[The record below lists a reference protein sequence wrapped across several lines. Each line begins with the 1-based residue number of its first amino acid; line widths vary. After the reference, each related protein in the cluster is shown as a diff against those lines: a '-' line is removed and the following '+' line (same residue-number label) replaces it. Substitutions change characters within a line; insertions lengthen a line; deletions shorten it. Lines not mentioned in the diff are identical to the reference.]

1 MQRLTKVLAAAAVL
15 GLVAAS
21 GAEAGQIEDIRAR
34 GVFKCGVYESSP
46 GLATLNDKGET
57 VGLAADYCRAVAA
70 GILGANPKV
79 EFVKMTFAQ
88 GIPGVKSGEVDMA
101 DLAIT
106 WTIGRNTELGLDFI
120 GPNLYSGL
128 GFMVHKRTGATKLA
142 DLNGAT
148 ICVVA
153 GSLQESWIA
162 DYFRA
167 KNMTFKPLAIETTAQ
182 IYPLYEEGRCDV
194 VTSEPPF
201 LAVRRSRLKNP
212 EEHII
217 LPELYVKSHMG
228 PVIRRDDP
236 AFATAAKWAHY
247 ALINAEEMGIT
258 QANVD
263 EIKASTK
270 DPAVKRFLGLEG
282 DIGKKMGMSND
293 FGYDIIKT
301 VGNYGE
307 IWDRSFG
314 MKSPMKLPRGV
325 NALERDGGLQWA
337 PSWR

>member
-1 MQRLTKVLAAAAVL
+1 MNKKILAAAAALVL
-15 GLVAAS
+15 AVPALAA
-21 GAEAGQIEDIRAR
+21 AGQIEDIRAR
-34 GVFKCGVYESSP
+34 GVFKCGVYADSP
-46 GLATLNDKGET
+46 GLATLDSQGNT

-70 GILGANPKV
+70 AILGANPKV
-79 EFVKMTFAQ
+79 EFVKMSFAQ

-106 WTIGRNTELGLDFI
+106 WTIGRNTELGLDFV
-120 GPNLYSGL
+120 GPNIYSGL

-153 GSLQESWIA
+153 GSLQESWIS

-167 KNMTFKPLAIETTAQ
+167 RNMTFKPLAIETTAQ

-212 EEHII
+212 DEHLI
-217 LPELYVKSHMG
+217 LPELYAKSHMG
-228 PVIRRDDP
+228 PIIRRDDA
-236 AFATAAKWAHY
+236 AFVATAKWAHY
-247 ALINAEEMGIT
+247 ALLTAEELGIT
-258 QANVD
+258 KANI
-263 EIKASTK
+263 ETFKGSK
-270 DPAVKRFLGLEG
+270 DPAVRRFMGEEG
-282 DIGKKMGMSND
+282 EIGAKMGLAND
-293 FGYDIIKT
+293 FGANVVRT

-307 IWDRSFG
+307 VWDASFG
-314 MKSPMKLPRGV
+314 MKSPMKLPRGI